1 MSQEFVPPRAGAV
14 NTAVPAREPETL
26 RLEVS
31 RLLDMAL
38 GPEDD
43 DVNLIEL
50 GLQSMQLMSL
60 TNWLNRAGARVDF
73 RVLSADPRLAAWY
86 DLLKG
91 ATGPAPAPDGSRA
104 PAAGVPV
111 DEAGTFAL
119 TEVQQAYWI
128 GRGDDQPLGGV
139 GCHAYLEIDAQEV
152 DPARL
157 EGAVRALLGAHPMLR
172 AKFEPDA
179 TQRVL
184 PRAPW
189 PGLTV
194 HDLRDQPEQTA
205 TRTLEE
211 LRGRLSHRRLDVGA
225 GEVVDLQL
233 SRLPGTGGDRLHLNV
248 DLLVAD
254 VHSIRLLLADLAALY
269 DDPASVPAPAYTFQQ
284 YLAERDEGRRA
295 ARETARAYW
304 QRRLA
309 DLPGGPRLPL
319 ATEPAELEVTRFVRR
334 THGLAATEW
343 SALRR
348 RAARAGVTS
357 AVLLATAFSE
367 VLARWSGEERFL
379 LNLPLFDRDLG
390 AHPQIGRIVADFTSL
405 VLLEVDLT
413 RGDGFA
419 ERARAVQ
426 RQLHEDV
433 AHAAYTGVDVLRDL
447 VRADAGAPG
456 TSATTAPVVFACN
469 LDAPLVPD
477 AFAERFGELSWM
489 LSQTPQVWLDH
500 QVYAT
505 RDGGLLLAWDS
516 VDDLFPAGVPAAM
529 MAAYTTLLRHL
540 ATSDEPFADS
550 LAEPFAEPGAGPAD
564 ERVEAD
570 LPLPLPVAQRR
581 RRDEVNSATRAHS
594 GRLLHTAFFAHAA
607 RRAVDPALLWHDT
620 GRLTHGELA
629 GRALRIAGSLVARG
643 IGPGT
648 SVVVSVP
655 KGPDQIA
662 AVLGVLAAGAAYVPV
677 GADQPAARRAR
688 ILELSGARLVLE
700 GAGLPQAPDPAT
712 EVLGIAE
719 ALAGQPLDAP
729 VPIAPEDT
737 AYVIFTSGS
746 TGTPK
751 GVEVSHRAAVNT
763 VEDVDERFGIGPR
776 DRVLAV
782 SALDFDLSVWDVFGP
797 LAEGGAL
804 VLVDESDRRDAH
816 RWLAL
821 CTRHEVTVW
830 NSVPALLDMLLTA
843 GDGAPLPASLRLA
856 LLSGDW
862 IGLDLPGRLAVST
875 DRRCRLVGL
884 GGATEAAIW
893 SNAYEITEVPA
904 QWVSVPYGKP
914 LRNQRFR
921 VVDGRG
927 RDCPDWVA
935 GELWIG
941 GDGVALGYRGEPDLT
956 AERFPV
962 VAGER
967 WYRTGDLGRYW
978 PDGNLEF
985 LGRLDHQVKINGFRV
1000 ELGEIEAALQSH
1012 PDLSSAVVVAVG
1024 ERRRELVAAV
1034 VERPPGHGPADG
1046 SADAAEDLGPERQP
1060 LDEGDPLELRLVEA
1074 VLAEVVAPLTAPAG
1088 TLRVREEQRPVL
1100 DAWLDQLA
1108 RQDVVRREGDAV
1120 RPGPRWARVRAPGR
1134 FEELRAQAAGTHLE
1148 PVANALAWAAPMLAA
1163 VLSGEA
1169 HASVLLEDP
1178 VLSPEGLADAMPGS
1192 RSCLAAVAAA
1202 LRADL
1207 TADPEA
1213 ASAAGPPA
1221 VADWDAAGG
1230 LGAAR
1235 LLAGLEPG
1243 SVDYTLLGPSSALL
1257 AAADARLADSG
1268 HRVRTVQQGPLALS
1282 GAHLHAYDA
1291 VVAANVLHRMPDPE
1305 TAAATMALLLRP
1317 GGRVHILERT
1327 RLTPLALLIA
1337 LPLEAEA
1344 GRLGPGDTGADRLHS
1359 GPRWLRAC
1367 AAAGLVQVRVERTEP
1382 TGEVLLSARRPAMAG
1397 APGQEGLGRWL
1408 ADRVPAHMVPGH
1420 FAALPA
1426 LPLSANGKVDR
1437 RAVRRALASLAVSP
1451 RESGEPPRG
1460 ATEESVAA
1468 LWSKLLGLTSVGRDE
1483 NFFVLGG
1490 DSLLATRLVAAVHR
1504 SLGVELPMRDVMRA
1518 PTVASLSTLI
1528 EGLLSEAQDT
1538 TPAAQ
1543 SPAGDYE
1550 EGVL

>member
-1 MSQEFVPPRAGAV
+1 MSQEFVSPRAGAV
-14 NTAVPAREPETL
+14 QTAAPGRDPEAL
-26 RLEVS
+26 RREVS
-31 RLLDMAL
+31 RLLDMPL
-38 GPEDD
+38 GPEYDEA
-43 DVNLIEL
+43 NLFEL
-50 GLQSMQLMSL
+50 GLQSMQLMAL

-73 RVLSADPRLAAWY
+73 RRLSADPRLSAWY
-86 DLLKG
+86 AVLGD
-91 ATGPAPAPDGSRA
+91 AAAPAPAPAGPA
-104 PAAGVPV
+104 GAAGAPL
-111 DEAGTFAL
+111 DEAGTFPL

-128 GRGDDQPLGGV
+128 GRADDQPLGGV

-152 DPARL
+152 DPGRL
-157 EGAVRALLGAHPMLR
+157 ETAVRALLELHPMLR
-172 AKFEPDA
+172 ARFEADA

-184 PRAPW
+184 PRSPW

-194 HDLRDQPEQTA
+194 HDLRDRPA
-205 TRTLEE
+205 DAACRSMEE
-211 LRGRLSHRRLDVGA
+211 LRGRLSHRRLDVAA
-225 GEVVDLQL
+225 GEVLDVQL
-233 SRLPGTGGDRLHLNV
+233 SRSPGGDRLHFNV

-269 DDPASVPAPAYTFQQ
+269 DDPASVPALGHTFQR
-284 YLAERDEGRRA
+284 YLAERAESRTP
-295 ARETARAYW
+295 AREEARDYW
-304 QRRLA
+304 QRRLPE
-309 DLPGGPRLPL
+309 LPGGPRLPL
-319 ATEPAELEVTRFVRR
+319 AAEPADLAVTRFVRR
-334 THGLAATEW
+334 THELADTEW
-343 SALRR
+343 KGLRQ
-348 RAARAGVTS
+348 RAARAGVTP

-390 AHPQIGRIVADFTSL
+390 AHADIGRIVADFTSL

-413 RGDGFA
+413 RGEDFA
-419 ERARAVQ
+419 GRARAVQ

-447 VRADAGAPG
+447 VRADADAPR
-456 TSATTAPVVFACN
+456 SAPVVFACN

-505 RDGGLLLAWDS
+505 RDGGLLLAWDT
-516 VDDLFPAGVPAAM
+516 VDDLFPAGMPAAM

-540 ATSDEPFADS
+540 AMDE
-550 LAEPFAEPGAGPAD
+550 GAGG
-564 ERVEAD
+564 AD

-581 RRDEVNSATRAHS
+581 RREEVNSAARPHS

-607 RRAVDPALLWHDT
+607 RRAADPALLWQDD

-629 GRALRIAGSLVARG
+629 ERALRIAGSLARRG
-643 IGPGT
+643 AGPGT
-648 SVVVSVP
+648 SVVVSAP

-662 AVLGVLAAGAAYVPV
+662 AVLGILAAGAAYVPV
-677 GADQPAARRAR
+677 GVDQPAARRSR
-688 ILELSGARLVLE
+688 ILELSGARLVLD
-700 GAGLPQAPDPAT
+700 GSGLPQPPDTAA
-712 EVLGIAE
+712 EVLTIAE
-719 ALAGQPLDAP
+719 ALTGEPLEAP
-729 VPIAPEDT
+729 VPAAPDDT

-763 VEDVDERFGIGPR
+763 VEDIDERFAVGPA

-804 VLVDESDRRDAH
+804 VLVDESDRRDANQ
-816 RWLAL
+816 WLAL
-821 CTRHEVTVW
+821 CARHGVTLW

-843 GDGAPLPASLRLA
+843 ADGTPLPASLRLA

-862 IGLDLPGRLAVST
+862 IGLDLPGRLAAAT
-875 DRRCRLVGL
+875 DGRCRPVGL

-893 SNAYEITEVPA
+893 SNAYEITEVPP

-914 LRNQRFR
+914 LRNQKFR

-927 RDCPDWVA
+927 RDCPDWVP

-1012 PDLSSAVVVAVG
+1012 PEISSAVVVTVG

-1034 VERPPGHGPADG
+1034 VERTPGHGPAQTAAATAADTG
-1046 SADAAEDLGPERQP
+1046 PEQEPADAA
-1060 LDEGDPLELRLVEA
+1060 DPLELRLVEA
-1074 VLAEVVAPLTAPAG
+1074 VLAEVVTPLLTPGA
-1088 TLRVREEQRPVL
+1088 TLPVREEQRPVL
-1100 DAWLDQLA
+1100 DAWLDRLA
-1108 RQDVVRREGDAV
+1108 REDVVRRDGDTL
-1120 RPGPRWARVRAPGR
+1120 RPGARWERVSAPGR
-1134 FEELRAQAAGTHLE
+1134 FDTLRARAAGTHLE

-1169 HASVLLEDP
+1169 HASVLLDDP
-1178 VLSPEGLADAMPGS
+1178 VLSPEGLSDAMPGS
-1192 RSCLAAVAAA
+1192 RNCLADLAAS

-1207 TADPEA
+1207 AGLTDPAGAARATAG
-1213 ASAAGPPA
+1213 GPRPMA
-1221 VADWDAAGG
+1221 VADWDAASG

-1235 LLAGLEPG
+1235 LLAALEPG
-1243 SVDYTLLGPSSALL
+1243 SVDYTLLGASPALL

-1268 HRVRTVQQGPLALS
+1268 HRVRTVHQGPEALAA
-1282 GAHLHAYDA
+1282 AHLHAYDA

-1317 GGRVHILERT
+1317 GGRLHVLERT
-1327 RLTPLALLIA
+1327 SPTPLALLVA

-1344 GRLGPGDTGADRLHS
+1344 GRLGPGGAS
-1359 GPRWLRAC
+1359 GPRLYSAARWARAF
-1367 AAAGLVQVRVERTEP
+1367 AAAGLAEVRVERTEA
-1382 TGEVLLSARRPAMAG
+1382 TGEVLLSARRPAGAG
-1397 APGQEGLGRWL
+1397 APGEEGLRGWL
-1408 ADRVPAHMVPGH
+1408 AERVPAHMVPAH
-1420 FAALPA
+1420 FAALTA

-1437 RAVRRALASLAVSP
+1437 RALRGVLASLAVPP
-1451 RESGEPPRG
+1451 RESAEPPRG
-1460 ATEESVAA
+1460 ETEQAVAG
-1468 LWSKLLGLTSVGRDE
+1468 LWSKLLGVASVGRDE
-1483 NFFVLGG
+1483 NFFALGG
-1490 DSLLATRLVAAVHR
+1490 DSLLATRLVGAVHR
-1504 SLGVELPMRDVMRA
+1504 TLGVELPMRDVMRA
-1518 PTVASLSTLI
+1518 PTVASLGALI
-1528 EGLLSEAQDT
+1528 DGLLGEAQNT
-1538 TPAAQ
+1538 TPADQ